1 MTDRDRLLA
10 ELRRSGLSREDAAEL
25 ADAYL
30 AGRLK
35 KSNVNGAPPV
45 RCDIC
50 GFERIHV
57 YPADEPESVMAVCL
71 HCGAHYHALSGWI
84 DPEAL

>member
-10 ELRRSGLSREDAAEL
+10 ELRRSGVSAEDAAEL
-25 ADAYL
+25 ADDYL

-35 KSNVNGAPPV
+35 KQEERSPE

-50 GFERIHV
+50 GFTRVHV
-57 YPADEPESVMAVCL
+57 YPADEPQNIMAVCL
-71 HCGAHYHALSGWI
+71 HCGAHYHALTGWI
-84 DPEAL
+84 DPEAP

>member
-10 ELRRSGLSREDAAEL
+10 ELRCSRLSREDATEL
-25 ADAYL
+25 ADDYL

-35 KSNVNGAPPV
+35 KGKENGTSPV

-57 YPADEPESVMAVCL
+57 YPADELMGIMAVCL
-71 HCGAHYHALSGWI
+71 QCGAHYHTLSGWI
-84 DPEAL
+84 DPEDL